1 MLNLQRLVSTTHS
14 AARHCDGVIE
24 HGLIKGIFIW
34 SFAFEGT
41 LGIGRGNWD
50 RNMALSGL
58 VVNGWRKVLGPSTQE
73 RLFLWT
79 ILQTRRSS
87 IYRKSL
93 WLVPRSTRGFPW
105 RKLLGWRIN
114 HKSDFSRSFLLERH
128 CVLRW
133 LGITPEFICITRTC
147 VRYTCHM
154 VAVFGAVRSP

>member
-1 MLNLQRLVSTTHS
+1 MLNLQRLISTTHS

-73 RLFLWT
+73 RLSLWT
-79 ILQTRRSS
+79 ILRTRRSN

-93 WLVPRSTRGFPW
+93 WLVPRSARGFGGNYWGGGSTTSLIFRAVFYW
-105 RKLLGWRIN
+105 RGT
-114 HKSDFSRSFLLERH
+114 
-128 CVLRW
+128 VLRW

-147 VRYTCHM
+147 VCYTCHM